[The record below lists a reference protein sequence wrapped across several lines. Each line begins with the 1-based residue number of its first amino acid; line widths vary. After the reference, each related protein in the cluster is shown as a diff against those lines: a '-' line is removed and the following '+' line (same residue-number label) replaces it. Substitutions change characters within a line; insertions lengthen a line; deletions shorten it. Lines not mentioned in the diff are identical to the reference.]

1 MCILMVEYS
10 IYYALCL
17 ETVLFVGFKAFA
29 ERDTRRLCVCC
40 SLGNRYFL
48 CFVMGFILLVSACTV
63 LATWSGAEEN
73 KSMLR

>member
-1 MCILMVEYS
+1 MHFALRQFYS
-10 IYYALCL
+10 LASRL
-17 ETVLFVGFKAFA
+17 FA

-63 LATWSGAEEN
+63 LATWSAAAKN
-73 KSMLR
+73 KNMFMLHWFDRK